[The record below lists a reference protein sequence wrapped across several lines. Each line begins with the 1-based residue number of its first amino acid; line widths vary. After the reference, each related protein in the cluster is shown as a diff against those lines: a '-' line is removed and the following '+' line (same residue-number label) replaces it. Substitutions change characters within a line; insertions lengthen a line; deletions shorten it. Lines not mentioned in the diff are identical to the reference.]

1 MKEAFIQRLSA
12 MLAAILLYNS
22 ALTGSPLPKMNL
34 QDTSKNK
41 SEVIPKPVQSVT
53 QHKLT
58 AGGINISYTA
68 TAGTLI
74 VRNSKDLPYASIG
87 YFAYIRN
94 DVTDPGRRPI
104 TFAYNGGPGYPSIWL
119 NMGSLGPKRILTND
133 PSFIPPPPYK
143 VVDNIYS
150 ILDKTDLIMID
161 AVGTGISVVAGESKD
176 KDFWSVD
183 SDIESFARFIRQYIT
198 ENGRWNSPKYLLG
211 ESYGTTRSAGIVD
224 YLQRNEGMS
233 FNGVILVSVATDLGM
248 VFDDSQGY
256 DFGALFTLPTYT
268 AVAWYHKVLPD
279 PPSDMS
285 QLLKEVSDFALGEYS
300 KALAQGNNLADSVR
314 SKIIDKLHLYTGIS
328 KDYIDKSNLR
338 IPSAQFANQ
347 LLNEHQE
354 AIGFLDARFSGV
366 SFDPLDKT
374 SKYDPADAA
383 TLGAFIDQT
392 SRQ

>member
-183 SDIESFARFIRQYIT
+183 SDIESFARFIRQ
-198 ENGRWNSPKYLLG
+198 
-211 ESYGTTRSAGIVD
+211 
-224 YLQRNEGMS
+224 
-233 FNGVILVSVATDLGM
+233 
-248 VFDDSQGY
+248 
-256 DFGALFTLPTYT
+256 
-268 AVAWYHKVLPD
+268 
-279 PPSDMS
+279 
-285 QLLKEVSDFALGEYS
+285 
-300 KALAQGNNLADSVR
+300 
-314 SKIIDKLHLYTGIS
+314 
-328 KDYIDKSNLR
+328 
-338 IPSAQFANQ
+338 
-347 LLNEHQE
+347 
-354 AIGFLDARFSGV
+354 
-366 SFDPLDKT
+366 
-374 SKYDPADAA
+374 
-383 TLGAFIDQT
+383 
-392 SRQ
+392 